1 MDNTNISH
9 NKKYNNDILLANL
22 ETFENNFGRGF
33 LFETNKKL
41 KNTIENDKQ
50 KKFNAS
56 SKSDNVLNYID
67 FIQFTMEYY

>member
-9 NKKYNNDILLANL
+9 NKKYNNDILLGNL

-50 KKFNAS
+50 K
-56 SKSDNVLNYID
+56 I
-67 FIQFTMEYY
+67 